1 MRNKTGSQRR
11 ISIRALRYDVIISCQ
26 LNVIISL
33 KFCICRF
40 SIFVILHQNKI
51 ATLISYRAILLQTI
65 SFHNNW
71 RGLYEMSC
79 SCWLGLNNTCPYLA
93 STQISWRYHS
103 QTFHSF
109 KSLLDVIVCGSKYRL
124 YFLIMMNTDISLEL
138 FYTMLSIANW

>member
-1 MRNKTGSQRR
+1 MQTE
-11 ISIRALRYDVIISCQ
+11 LRYNIIIACQ

-33 KFCICRF
+33 IFCVCRF
-40 SIFVILHQNKI
+40 SIFFVLHQNRI
-51 ATLISYRAILLQTI
+51 TTLISYRAILLQTI
-65 SFHNNW
+65 AFHNNW
-71 RGLYEMSC
+71 RGLYKMSC

-109 KSLLDVIVCGSKYRL
+109 KSLLDVIICGSKYRL

-138 FYTMLSIANW
+138 FYAMLSIADW